1 MNKIKI
7 EIGEVNTSGSNIIGQ
22 LCIADE
28 GSIDWKLLEDLANKS
43 DLVAIDSV
51 VEYEPNQEY
60 YIKCDEI
67 IEQGICTEDEL
78 SIAVHFGGASMATL
92 ENLISYFDLMT
103 EYNTLTTR
111 HT

>member
-7 EIGEVNTSGSNIIGQ
+7 EIGKANASGSNIIGQ

-51 VEYEPNQEY
+51 VEDKPNQEY

-67 IEQGICTEDEL
+67 IEQGVCTEDEL

-92 ENLISYFDLMT
+92 ETLINYKAHLKT
-103 EYNTLTTR
+103 EYNTL
-111 HT
+111 